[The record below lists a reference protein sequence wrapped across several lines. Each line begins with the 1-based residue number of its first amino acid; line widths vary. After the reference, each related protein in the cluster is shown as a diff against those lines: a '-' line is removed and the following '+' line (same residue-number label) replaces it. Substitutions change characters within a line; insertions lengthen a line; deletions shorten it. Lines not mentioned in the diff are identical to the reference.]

1 MLTMST
7 FSLLHEKNNFA
18 LQFFVII
25 SYYRFT
31 YEIHKRL
38 YVHPRAMHIIY
49 TAWIFSTI
57 GFTIGKYVY
66 RHGKYRPDTDTDYR
80 SITTKTLFWIRASIE
95 GKDKYYFDSFEMLI
109 FLYIFN
115 HCNLPSAGLLGGGC
129 LESAMYCNWLACL
142 PAFLARSVSGSSAIA
157 V

>member
-49 TAWIFSTI
+49 TARIFSTI
-57 GFTIGKYVY
+57 SFTQSVTLYKT
-66 RHGKYRPDTDTDYR
+66 TDTD
-80 SITTKTLFWIRASIE
+80 
-95 GKDKYYFDSFEMLI
+95 
-109 FLYIFN
+109 
-115 HCNLPSAGLLGGGC
+115 
-129 LESAMYCNWLACL
+129 CL
-142 PAFLARSVSGSSAIA
+142 PIWQISARYRC
-157 V
+157 